1 MVKKILGY
9 GLLVIL
15 VFFVLIVTIPSTVS
29 PSVTKEVKASPLQVQ
44 KALSDIQ
51 NFRLWDP
58 KIISDSTVSYN
69 FYSENNIQCMQVTD
83 SLSNIIA
90 TYKVEKS
97 DPSEVQISVDISEVD
112 ILLYSFKLNQTESGT
127 KITWS
132 MDFEINLMM
141 YMLGAENKLEI
152 MFSEGLNSFQ
162 KTLMNNL

>member
-9 GLLVIL
+9 GLMIIL
-15 VFFVLIVTIPSTVS
+15 IFFVLIVTIPSTVS
-29 PSVTKEVKASPLQVQ
+29 PSVTKEVKASPLEVQ

-58 KIISDSTVSYN
+58 KIVSDSTVSYN
-69 FYSENNIQCMQVTD
+69 FYTENNIQCMQVTD

-112 ILLYSFKLNQTESGT
+112 ILLYSFKLTQTESGT

>member
-9 GLLVIL
+9 GLLVIM
-15 VFFVLIVTIPSTVS
+15 VFFVAIVTIPSTIS
-29 PSVTKEVKASPLQVQ
+29 PSVTKELKANPSQVH
-44 KALSDIQ
+44 KALSNIQ
-51 NFRLWDP
+51 NFRFWDP

-69 FYSENNIQCMQVTD
+69 FYSEDNIQCMQVTD